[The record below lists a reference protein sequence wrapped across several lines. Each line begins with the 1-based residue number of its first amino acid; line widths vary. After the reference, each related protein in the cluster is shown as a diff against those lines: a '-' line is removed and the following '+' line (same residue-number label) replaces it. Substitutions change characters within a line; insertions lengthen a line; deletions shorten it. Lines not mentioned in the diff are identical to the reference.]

1 MRVARLTAI
10 LALAALAAGAS
21 AQTAGETKPKATLKT
36 IAAKSPAQP
45 VQVLPDPDRRRVDIV
60 INSELFTSYR
70 YPTNLKKPVLYPL
83 AMADGTVITRNFPP
97 KAGERAD
104 HPHHVGLWFNYG
116 DVDGIDF
123 WNNSDAIKP
132 EDRPHMGTIE
142 HRKVVSAKSGADR
155 GELEVE
161 TEWLGPDGKPMLNEH
176 TKFIFRGTADSRSID
191 RITTLI
197 ALDKPVKFPDNK
209 EGVIGMRVA
218 RSLELPSK
226 KAETFTDSTGRA
238 ITVAAMD
245 NSVVTGN
252 YLTSEGKTGD
262 DAWGTRGR
270 WCVLTGKVNQ
280 EPVSIAI
287 LDDPQNPGYPTYW
300 HARGYGLFAANPLGQ
315 KALSDGK
322 ETLNFALA
330 AHQSVTFRHR
340 ILILSKTA
348 TTDDVENAWQDF
360 TRTPQST
367 SSKTVKAKK

>member
-1 MRVARLTAI
+1 MRAARLTAI

-21 AQTAGETKPKATLKT
+21 ALSAGETKPRLKT
-36 IAAKSPAQP
+36 IAAKSPYLP

-60 INSELFTSYR
+60 IGSELFTSYR

-97 KAGERAD
+97 RAAERAD

-116 DVDGIDF
+116 NVDGIDF

-142 HRKVVSAKSGADR
+142 HRKVVSAKSGSDS

-176 TKFIFRGTADSRSID
+176 TRFVFRGTADSRSVD

-197 ALDKPVKFPDNK
+197 ALDKRVTFPDNK
-209 EGVIGMRVA
+209 EGVLGMRVA

-226 KAETFTDSTGRA
+226 KDETFTDSTGRA

-287 LDDPQNPGYPTYW
+287 LDHPQNPGYPTYW

-315 KALSDGK
+315 SALSDGK
-322 ETLNFALA
+322 ETLNFALDP
-330 AHQSVTFRHR
+330 HQSVTFRHR

-348 TTDDVENAWQDF
+348 TAGDVEKAWMEF
-360 TRTPQST
+360 TTARQST
-367 SSKTVKAKK
+367 SPKTVKAAKK